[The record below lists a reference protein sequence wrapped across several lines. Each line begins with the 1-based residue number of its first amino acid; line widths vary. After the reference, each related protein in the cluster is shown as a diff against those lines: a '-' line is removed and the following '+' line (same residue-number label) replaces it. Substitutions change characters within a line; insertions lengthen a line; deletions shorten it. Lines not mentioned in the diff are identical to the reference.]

1 MMPAR
6 MRPAAL
12 FVLSL
17 LLLHAAPARAE
28 RVVELSQAFRL
39 AMKNHPTVAILQ
51 ERVSQAEAARYRS
64 WTRVK
69 PTAFMQQSLSIYDNE
84 VILPATAMGAPAG
97 TPDLVF
103 QKKYQWGSV
112 INITLPLIVAP
123 AYPAIQAAYKQ
134 VEIARLNT
142 VRSSRE
148 FLLQVAR
155 AYYAVVSQKEILRS
169 LGTKVGLDEKHL
181 SAAQAKV
188 EVGQA
193 ARATALRA
201 DLVLTQDRQKLLV
214 AKNAV
219 QAAKLQLA
227 ILLGVPGP
235 VDVERPA
242 EPPTPTG
249 AYPDQV
255 QQAVQRREDL
265 RAANL
270 GVEAASK
277 GRTATWL
284 GFLPTLD
291 LSWNYRWT
299 QAAGFVGD
307 QDTWFFLF
315 NLNIPIYDGG
325 ARYAGLRKTAS
336 QIRMAREQVRAL
348 KASIA
353 SEIVKQ
359 RADLTSAE
367 AGMVSA
373 HKAVNLAR
381 ATSEDLVASFEAGAT
396 TQLDALDASQ
406 RLLEAEINLVASKFQ
421 RDIARLSL
429 AHALGV
435 FAPTK

>member
-1 MMPAR
+1 MTHHKPR
-6 MRPAAL
+6 TL
-12 FVLSL
+12 IVCSL
-17 LLLHAAPARAE
+17 LVLTAPPARAE
-28 RVVELSQAFRL
+28 RVVKLPEAFRL
-39 AMKNHPTVAILQ
+39 AMKNHPSVRIFQ
-51 ERVSQAEAARYRS
+51 ERVHQAEAARYKA
-64 WTRVK
+64 WVAVK
-69 PTAFMQQSLSIYDNE
+69 PTAYMQPNFSIYDNE
-84 VILPATAMGAPAG
+84 AIIPASALGGPPG
-97 TPDLVF
+97 TPDIVF
-103 QKKYQWGSV
+103 QKKYQWGMAMSV
-112 INITLPLIVAP
+112 TMPLVVAP

-142 VRSSRE
+142 VRSSRD

-169 LGTKVGLDEKHL
+169 LGTKVELGGKHL
-181 SAAQAKV
+181 AAAKAKV

-193 ARATALRA
+193 ARAIVLRA

-219 QAAKLQLA
+219 QAAKMQLA

-235 VDVERPA
+235 VEVIRPP
-242 EPPTPTG
+242 EPPTPDG
-249 AYPDQV
+249 AYQDQL

-265 RAANL
+265 KAASL

-325 ARYAGLRKTAS
+325 ARYAGLRRTAS
-336 QIRMAREQVRAL
+336 QIIMAQEQVRAL

-353 SEIVKQ
+353 GDIVKY
-359 RADLTSAE
+359 RSNLTSAE
-367 AGMVSA
+367 SGIVSA
-373 HKAVNLAR
+373 GKAVKLAR
-381 ATSEDLVASFEAGAT
+381 ATREDIDASFEVGVA

-421 RDIARLSL
+421 RDMARLSL
-429 AHALGV
+429 AHAVGV
-435 FAPTK
+435 FMPTKLK